1 MHRETLLGPWVRRY
15 LAEHLVTERNLASN
29 TQLSYRDTLAL
40 LLPFLSDVAR
50 RAVDRLLV
58 KDVSAERVR
67 LFLQYLEQDRGCS
80 TATRNQRLAAIR
92 AFARFVAMR
101 SPDHVEWCGQVRS
114 LPLKKVTTTPV
125 CYLEQTEIDALLAA
139 PDPRTQRGRRE
150 RLLLKFLYNTGARA
164 SEAAQVRV
172 SSLLPEAGSGD
183 RLIVRLEGKGR
194 KTRLCPLWQSTSRE
208 LTEAVRSRPSDEHVF
223 LNRCGSPLTRYGI
236 YAVVVRCAEVAARQV
251 PSMASKRITP
261 HTVRHTTATHLLR
274 AGVDINTIR
283 VWLGHAS
290 LSTTNIYAE
299 IDLATKA
306 RAIDKCDLGKADDGN
321 RGGAWKDNQ
330 ELMAFLGSL

>member
-1 MHRETLLGPWVRRY
+1 MPSETLLGPWVRRY

-40 LLPFLSDVAR
+40 LLPFLSALAR
-50 RAVDRLLV
+50 RAVDRLCV
-58 KDVSAERVR
+58 QDVSAERVR
-67 LFLQYLEQDRGCS
+67 LFLQHLEQERGCS

-92 AFARFVAMR
+92 AFARFVALR
-101 SPDHVEWCGQVRS
+101 SPEHVEWCGQLRS
-114 LPLKKVTTTPV
+114 LPLKKVITTPV

-139 PDPRTQRGRRE
+139 PDPHTARGSRE

-164 SEAAQVRV
+164 TETAQLRV

-208 LTEAVRSRPSDEHVF
+208 LGAALRDRPADGYVF
-223 LNRCGSPLTRYGI
+223 LNRCGKPLTRYGI
-236 YAVVVRCAEVAARQV
+236 YAVVVRCAEAAAREV
-251 PSMASKRITP
+251 PSLASKNVTP

-283 VWLGHAS
+283 AWLGHAS
-290 LSTTNIYAE
+290 LSATNIYAE
-299 IDLATKA
+299 VDLETKA
-306 RAIDKCDLGKADDGN
+306 RAIDKCDVGKADDGN
-321 RGGAWKDNQ
+321 RGGAWKDDQ
-330 ELMAFLGSL
+330 ELMAFLRSL

>member
-1 MHRETLLGPWVRRY
+1 MRKEPLLGPWVRRY
-15 LAEHLVTERNLASN
+15 LAEHLVTERNLARN

-40 LLPFLSDVAR
+40 LLPFVSDVAH

-58 KDVSAERVR
+58 TDVSAERVR
-67 LFLQYLEQDRGCS
+67 LFLQHLEQDRGCS

-92 AFARFVAMR
+92 AFAGFVALR
-101 SPDHVEWCGQVRS
+101 SPEHVEWCGQVRS

-125 CYLEQTEIDALLAA
+125 CYLEQPEIDALLAA
-139 PDPRTQRGRRE
+139 PDPLTARGRRE

-164 SEAAQVRV
+164 TEASQVRV
-172 SSLLPEAGSGD
+172 SSLMPEAGSGD
-183 RLIVRLEGKGR
+183 RLVVRLEGKGR

-208 LTEAVRSRPSDEHVF
+208 LAEAVRGRPPDAHVF
-223 LNRCGSPLTRYGI
+223 LNRCGRPLTRYGI
-236 YAVVVRCAEVAARQV
+236 YALVVRCAKAAARQQ
-251 PSMASKRITP
+251 PSLASKKVTP
-261 HTVRHTTATHLLR
+261 HSVRHTTATHLLR

-290 LSTTNIYAE
+290 LATTNIYAE
-299 IDLATKA
+299 IDLAAKA
-306 RAIDKCDLGKADDGN
+306 RAIDKCDVGKADEGE
-321 RGGAWKDNQ
+321 RGGAWKDDQ